1 VKIPPLSIK
10 AGVQSFELK
19 AKSFEIAVQSFEFRA
34 KSFEIA
40 AQGFE
45 LRAKSFEIAVQSFE
59 FRAKSF
65 KTGALRCKITPL
77 NRYFKNPPPY
87 YDIINLLTLL

>member
-19 AKSFEIAVQSFEFRA
+19 
-34 KSFEIA
+34 
-40 AQGFE
+40 
-45 LRAKSFEIAVQSFE
+45 AKSFEIAVQSFE